1 MQKDGYGMIEDFKA
15 FVVREKKNNVF
26 SRGIEIK
33 KFEELPNH
41 DVTIK
46 VKYSSLNYKDA
57 LSSLGNKGVT
67 KLYPHTPGID
77 ASGIVISSRNKKFHE
92 GDQVVVTGY
101 DLGMNTP
108 GGFSECIRV
117 PSGWVVKLPETI
129 SLKYAMAIGTAGLTA
144 ALCIDLLLKNSK
156 IEKRHAVVTGSTGGV
171 GSIAIQLLSKLGA
184 EITAVTGK
192 NESEDFLSSLGAS
205 TIMSRKE
212 LFDQFRQPLSKGL
225 YDLAIDVVGG
235 EILSGLLTCLRRDG
249 VIACCGNVGGV
260 NFNTN
265 VFPFILRGNKLLGAD
280 SAERDLKQKEFLWKK
295 LSKEWLIDDM
305 DKFSRTIGL
314 SDLEEEIR
322 TIYEGKQ
329 TGRVIIS
336 IDQ

>member
-1 MQKDGYGMIEDFKA
+1 MIEDFKA

-117 PSGWVVKLPETI
+117 PSDWVVKLPETI

-295 LSKEWLIDDM
+295 LSTDWLIDDM

-329 TGRVIIS
+329 TGRVIVS

>member
-1 MQKDGYGMIEDFKA
+1 MIEDFKA

-26 SRGIEIK
+26 SSGIETK

-117 PSGWVVKLPETI
+117 PSDWVVKLPETI

-144 ALCIDLLLKNSK
+144 ALCIDLLSKNSK

-212 LFDQFRQPLSKGL
+212 LFDQFRQPLSKGV

-295 LSKEWLIDDM
+295 LSTDWLIDDM

-329 TGRVIIS
+329 TGRVIVS

>member
-15 FVVREKKNNVF
+15 FVVREKENDVF
-26 SRGIEIK
+26 SSGIETK

-67 KLYPHTPGID
+67 KIYPHTPGID

-101 DLGMNTP
+101 DLGMNTS

-117 PSGWVVKLPETI
+117 PSDWVVKLPETI

-144 ALCIDLLLKNSK
+144 ALCIDLLSKNSK
-156 IEKRHAVVTGSTGGV
+156 IKKRHAVVTGSTGGV

-192 NESEDFLSSLGAS
+192 NESANFLSSLGAN

-212 LFDQFRQPLSKGL
+212 LFDQFRQPLSKGI

-249 VIACCGNVGGV
+249 VIICCGNVGGV

-280 SAERDLKQKEFLWKK
+280 SAERDLKQKELLWKK
-295 LSKEWLIDDM
+295 LSTDWLIDDV

-314 SDLEEEIR
+314 SELEEEIR
-322 TIYEGKQ
+322 MIYDGKQ
-329 TGRVIIS
+329 TGRVIVS

>member
-1 MQKDGYGMIEDFKA
+1 MIEDFKA

-26 SRGIEIK
+26 SSGIETK

-117 PSGWVVKLPETI
+117 PSDWVVKLPETI

-144 ALCIDLLLKNSK
+144 ALCIDLLSKNSK

-314 SDLEEEIR
+314 SELEEEIR

>member
-15 FVVREKKNNVF
+15 FVVREKENDVF
-26 SRGIEIK
+26 SSGIETK

-67 KLYPHTPGID
+67 KIYPHTPGID
-77 ASGIVISSRNKKFHE
+77 ASGIVISSRNRKFHE

-101 DLGMNTP
+101 DLGMNTS
-108 GGFSECIRV
+108 GGFSEYIRV
-117 PSGWVVKLPETI
+117 PSDWVVKLPETI

-144 ALCIDLLLKNSK
+144 ALCIDLLSKNIK

-192 NESEDFLSSLGAS
+192 NESADFLSSLGAN
-205 TIMSRKE
+205 TILSRKE
-212 LFDQFRQPLSKGL
+212 LFDQFRQPLSKGI

-280 SAERDLKQKEFLWKK
+280 SAERDLKQKELLWKK
-295 LSKEWLIDDM
+295 LSTDWLIDDV

-314 SDLEEEIR
+314 SELEEEIR
-322 TIYEGKQ
+322 MIYDGKQ
-329 TGRVIIS
+329 TGRVIVS

>member
-1 MQKDGYGMIEDFKA
+1 M
-15 FVVREKKNNVF
+15 
-26 SRGIEIK
+26 
-33 KFEELPNH
+33 PNH

-67 KLYPHTPGID
+67 KIYPHTPGID

-101 DLGMNTP
+101 DLGMNTS

-117 PSGWVVKLPETI
+117 PSDWVVKLPETI

-144 ALCIDLLLKNSK
+144 ALCIDLLSKNSK
-156 IEKRHAVVTGSTGGV
+156 IKKRHAVVTGSTGGV

-192 NESEDFLSSLGAS
+192 NESADFLSSLGAN
-205 TIMSRKE
+205 TILSRKE
-212 LFDQFRQPLSKGL
+212 LFDQFRQPLSKGI

-249 VIACCGNVGGV
+249 VIVCCGNVGGV

-280 SAERDLKQKEFLWKK
+280 SAERDLKQKELLWKK
-295 LSKEWLIDDM
+295 LSTDWLIDDV

-314 SDLEEEIR
+314 SELEEEIR
-322 TIYEGKQ
+322 MIYDGKQ
-329 TGRVIIS
+329 TGRVIVS

>member
-1 MQKDGYGMIEDFKA
+1 MIEDFKA

-26 SRGIEIK
+26 SRGIETK

-117 PSGWVVKLPETI
+117 PSDWVVKLPETI

-329 TGRVIIS
+329 TGRVIVS

>member
-1 MQKDGYGMIEDFKA
+1 MIEDFKA

-26 SRGIEIK
+26 SSGIETK

-117 PSGWVVKLPETI
+117 PSDWVVKLPETI

-144 ALCIDLLLKNSK
+144 ALCIDLLSKNSK

-212 LFDQFRQPLSKGL
+212 LFDQFRQPLSKGV

-314 SDLEEEIR
+314 SELEEEIR

>member
-1 MQKDGYGMIEDFKA
+1 MIEDFKA

-26 SRGIEIK
+26 SSGIETK

-101 DLGMNTP
+101 DLGMNTS

-117 PSGWVVKLPETI
+117 PSDWVVKLPETI

-295 LSKEWLIDDM
+295 LSTDWLIDDM

-329 TGRVIIS
+329 TGRVIVS

>member
-1 MQKDGYGMIEDFKA
+1 MIEDFKA
-15 FVVREKKNNVF
+15 FVVREKENDVF
-26 SRGIEIK
+26 SSGIETK

-67 KLYPHTPGID
+67 KIYPHTPGID

-101 DLGMNTP
+101 DLGMNTS

-117 PSGWVVKLPETI
+117 PSDWVVKLPETI

-144 ALCIDLLLKNSK
+144 ALCIDLLSKNSK
-156 IEKRHAVVTGSTGGV
+156 IKKRHAVVTGSTGGV

-192 NESEDFLSSLGAS
+192 NESADFLSSLGAN
-205 TIMSRKE
+205 TILSRKE
-212 LFDQFRQPLSKGL
+212 LFDQFRQPLSKGI

-280 SAERDLKQKEFLWKK
+280 SAERDLKQKELLWKK
-295 LSKEWLIDDM
+295 LSTDWLIDDV

-314 SDLEEEIR
+314 SELEEEIR
-322 TIYEGKQ
+322 MIYDGKQ
-329 TGRVIIS
+329 TGRVIVS

>member
-1 MQKDGYGMIEDFKA
+1 MIEDFKA

-26 SRGIEIK
+26 SRGIETK

-117 PSGWVVKLPETI
+117 PSDWVVKLPETI

-295 LSKEWLIDDM
+295 LSTDWLIDDM

-329 TGRVIIS
+329 TGRVIVS

>member
-1 MQKDGYGMIEDFKA
+1 MIEDFKA

-26 SRGIEIK
+26 SSGIETK

-117 PSGWVVKLPETI
+117 PSDWVVKLPETI

-205 TIMSRKE
+205 TIMSRRE

-295 LSKEWLIDDM
+295 LSTKWLIDDM

-314 SDLEEEIR
+314 SELEEEIR

>member
-1 MQKDGYGMIEDFKA
+1 MIEDFKA

-26 SRGIEIK
+26 SSGIETK

-117 PSGWVVKLPETI
+117 PSDWVVKLPETI

-192 NESEDFLSSLGAS
+192 NESEDFLRSLGAS

-314 SDLEEEIR
+314 SELEEEIR

>member
-1 MQKDGYGMIEDFKA
+1 MIEDFKA

-26 SRGIEIK
+26 SRGIETK

-117 PSGWVVKLPETI
+117 PSDWVVKLPETI

-144 ALCIDLLLKNSK
+144 ALCIDLLSKNSK

-295 LSKEWLIDDM
+295 LSTDWLIDDM

-314 SDLEEEIR
+314 SELEEEIR

-329 TGRVIIS
+329 TGRVIVS

>member
-15 FVVREKKNNVF
+15 FVVREKENDVF
-26 SRGIEIK
+26 SSGIETK

-67 KLYPHTPGID
+67 KIYPHTPGID
-77 ASGIVISSRNKKFHE
+77 ASGIVISSRNRKFHE

-101 DLGMNTP
+101 DLGMNTS

-117 PSGWVVKLPETI
+117 PSDWVVKLPETI

-144 ALCIDLLLKNSK
+144 ALCIDLLSKNIK

-192 NESEDFLSSLGAS
+192 NESADFLSSLGAN

-212 LFDQFRQPLSKGL
+212 LFDQFRQPLSKGI

-249 VIACCGNVGGV
+249 VIVCCGNVGGV

-280 SAERDLKQKEFLWKK
+280 SAERDLKQKELLWKK
-295 LSKEWLIDDM
+295 LSTDWLIDDV

-314 SDLEEEIR
+314 SELEEEIR
-322 TIYEGKQ
+322 MIYDGKQ
-329 TGRVIIS
+329 TGRVIVS

>member
-15 FVVREKKNNVF
+15 FVVREKENDVF
-26 SRGIEIK
+26 SSGIETK

-67 KLYPHTPGID
+67 KKYPHTPGID

-101 DLGMNTP
+101 DLGMNTS

-117 PSGWVVKLPETI
+117 PSDWIVKLPEAI

-144 ALCIDLLLKNSK
+144 ALCIDLLSKNTK

-192 NESEDFLSSLGAS
+192 NESANFLRSLGAN

-212 LFDQFRQPLSKGL
+212 LFDQFRQPLSKGI

-249 VIACCGNVGGV
+249 VIVCCGNVGGV

-280 SAERDLKQKEFLWKK
+280 SAERELKQKELLWKK
-295 LSKEWLIDDM
+295 LSTDWLIDDL

-314 SDLEEEIR
+314 TELEEEIR
-322 TIYEGKQ
+322 MIYDGKQ
-329 TGRVIIS
+329 TGRVIVS

>member
-1 MQKDGYGMIEDFKA
+1 M
-15 FVVREKKNNVF
+15 
-26 SRGIEIK
+26 
-33 KFEELPNH
+33 
-41 DVTIK
+41 
-46 VKYSSLNYKDA
+46 
-57 LSSLGNKGVT
+57 T

-117 PSGWVVKLPETI
+117 PSDWVVKLPETI

-144 ALCIDLLLKNSK
+144 ALCVDLLSKNSK

-295 LSKEWLIDDM
+295 LSTEWLIDDM
-305 DKFSRTIGL
+305 DKFSRTIAL
-314 SDLEEEIR
+314 SELEEEIR

>member
-15 FVVREKKNNVF
+15 FVVREKENDVF
-26 SRGIEIK
+26 SSGIETK

-67 KLYPHTPGID
+67 KIYPHTPGID

-101 DLGMNTP
+101 DLGMNTS

-117 PSGWVVKLPETI
+117 PSDWVVKLPETI

-144 ALCIDLLLKNSK
+144 ALCIDLLSKNSK
-156 IEKRHAVVTGSTGGV
+156 IKKRHAVVTGSTGGV

-192 NESEDFLSSLGAS
+192 NESADFLSSLGAN
-205 TIMSRKE
+205 TILSRKE
-212 LFDQFRQPLSKGL
+212 LFDQFRQPLSKGI

-249 VIACCGNVGGV
+249 VIVCCGNVGGV

-280 SAERDLKQKEFLWKK
+280 SAERDLKQKELLWKK
-295 LSKEWLIDDM
+295 LSTDWLIDDV

-314 SDLEEEIR
+314 SELEEEIR
-322 TIYEGKQ
+322 MIYDGKQ
-329 TGRVIIS
+329 TGRVIVS

>member
-1 MQKDGYGMIEDFKA
+1 MIEDFKA

-26 SRGIEIK
+26 SSGIETK

-101 DLGMNTP
+101 DLGMNTS
-108 GGFSECIRV
+108 GGFSEYIRV
-117 PSGWVVKLPETI
+117 PSDWVVKLPETI

-144 ALCIDLLLKNSK
+144 ALCIDLLSKNSK

-295 LSKEWLIDDM
+295 LSTEWLIDDM
-305 DKFSRTIGL
+305 DKFSRTIAL
-314 SDLEEEIR
+314 SELEEEIR

>member
-1 MQKDGYGMIEDFKA
+1 MIEDFKA

-26 SRGIEIK
+26 SSGIETK

-117 PSGWVVKLPETI
+117 PSDWVVKLPETI

-295 LSKEWLIDDM
+295 LSTDWLIDDM

-329 TGRVIIS
+329 TGRVIVS

>member
-1 MQKDGYGMIEDFKA
+1 MIVDFKA

-117 PSGWVVKLPETI
+117 PSDWVVKLPETI

-144 ALCIDLLLKNSK
+144 ALCIDLLSKNSK

-295 LSKEWLIDDM
+295 LSTDWLIDDM

-329 TGRVIIS
+329 TGRVIVS

>member
-1 MQKDGYGMIEDFKA
+1 MIEDFKA

-26 SRGIEIK
+26 SSGIETK

-117 PSGWVVKLPETI
+117 PSDWVVKLPETI

-295 LSKEWLIDDM
+295 LSTDWLIDDM

-314 SDLEEEIR
+314 SELEEEIR

-329 TGRVIIS
+329 TGRVIVS

>member
-1 MQKDGYGMIEDFKA
+1 MIEDFKA

-26 SRGIEIK
+26 SSGIETK

-117 PSGWVVKLPETI
+117 PSDWVVKLPETI

-212 LFDQFRQPLSKGL
+212 LFDQFRQPLSKGV

-295 LSKEWLIDDM
+295 LSTEWLIDDM
-305 DKFSRTIGL
+305 DKFSRTIAL
-314 SDLEEEIR
+314 SELEEEIR

>member
-1 MQKDGYGMIEDFKA
+1 MIEDFKA
-15 FVVREKKNNVF
+15 FVVREKKNDVF
-26 SRGIEIK
+26 SRGIETK

-41 DVTIK
+41 AVTIK

-67 KLYPHTPGID
+67 KIYPHTPGID

-101 DLGMNTP
+101 DLGMNTS

-117 PSGWVVKLPETI
+117 PSDWVVKLPETI

-144 ALCIDLLLKNSK
+144 ALCIDLLSKNSK
-156 IEKRHAVVTGSTGGV
+156 IKKRHAVVTGSTGGV

-192 NESEDFLSSLGAS
+192 NESADFLSSLGAN
-205 TIMSRKE
+205 TILSRKE
-212 LFDQFRQPLSKGL
+212 LFDQFRQPLSKGI

-280 SAERDLKQKEFLWKK
+280 SAERDLKQKELLWKK
-295 LSKEWLIDDM
+295 LSTDWLIDDV

-314 SDLEEEIR
+314 SELEEEIR
-322 TIYEGKQ
+322 MIYDGKQ
-329 TGRVIIS
+329 TGRVIVS

>member
-1 MQKDGYGMIEDFKA
+1 MIEDFKA

-26 SRGIEIK
+26 SSGIETK

-117 PSGWVVKLPETI
+117 PSDWVVKLPETI

-144 ALCIDLLLKNSK
+144 ALCIDLLSKNSK

-295 LSKEWLIDDM
+295 LSTDWLIDDM

>member
-1 MQKDGYGMIEDFKA
+1 MQKDGHGMIEEFKA
-15 FVVREKKNNVF
+15 FVVREKENDVF
-26 SRGIEIK
+26 SSGIETK

-67 KLYPHTPGID
+67 KIYPHTPGID

-101 DLGMNTP
+101 DLGMNTS

-117 PSGWVVKLPETI
+117 PSDWVVKLPETI

-144 ALCIDLLLKNSK
+144 ALCIDLLSKNSK
-156 IEKRHAVVTGSTGGV
+156 IKKRHAVVTGSTGGV

-192 NESEDFLSSLGAS
+192 NESADFLSSLGAN
-205 TIMSRKE
+205 TILSRKE
-212 LFDQFRQPLSKGL
+212 LFDQFRQPLSKGI

-280 SAERDLKQKEFLWKK
+280 SAERDLKQKELLWKK
-295 LSKEWLIDDM
+295 LSTDWLIDDV

-314 SDLEEEIR
+314 SELEEEIR
-322 TIYEGKQ
+322 MIYDGKQ
-329 TGRVIIS
+329 TGRVIVS

>member
-1 MQKDGYGMIEDFKA
+1 MQKDGHDMIKEFKA
-15 FVVREKKNNVF
+15 FVVREKMNDVF
-26 SRGIEIK
+26 SRKIETK

-41 DVTIK
+41 EVTIK

-77 ASGIVISSRNKKFHE
+77 ASGIVISSSNKKFHE
-92 GDQVVVTGY
+92 GDQVIVTGY

-108 GGFSECIRV
+108 GGFSEYIRV
-117 PSGWVVKLPETI
+117 PSDWVIKLPETI

-144 ALCIDLLLKNSK
+144 ALCIDLLSKNSR
-156 IEKRHAVVTGSTGGV
+156 IEERHAVVTGSTGGV
-171 GSIAIQLLSKLGA
+171 GTIAVQLLSKLGA

-192 NESEDFLSSLGAS
+192 NESADFLSSLGAN
-205 TIMSRKE
+205 TILSRKE
-212 LFDQFRQPLSKGL
+212 LFDQFRQPLSKGI

-280 SAERDLKQKEFLWKK
+280 SAERDLKQKELLWKK
-295 LSKEWLIDDM
+295 LSTDWLIDDV

-314 SDLEEEIR
+314 SELEEEIR
-322 TIYEGKQ
+322 MIYDGKQ
-329 TGRVIIS
+329 TGRVIVS

>member
-1 MQKDGYGMIEDFKA
+1 MIEDFKA

-117 PSGWVVKLPETI
+117 PSDWVVKLPETI

-144 ALCIDLLLKNSK
+144 ALCIDLLSKNSK

-295 LSKEWLIDDM
+295 LSTDWLIDDM

-314 SDLEEEIR
+314 SELEEEIR

-329 TGRVIIS
+329 TGRVIVS

>member
-15 FVVREKKNNVF
+15 FVVREKENDVF
-26 SRGIEIK
+26 SSGIETK

-67 KLYPHTPGID
+67 KIYPHTPGID

-101 DLGMNTP
+101 DLGMNTS

-117 PSGWVVKLPETI
+117 PSDWVVKLPETI

-144 ALCIDLLLKNSK
+144 ALCIDLLSKNSK
-156 IEKRHAVVTGSTGGV
+156 IKKRHAVVTGSTGGV

-192 NESEDFLSSLGAS
+192 NESADFLSSLGAN
-205 TIMSRKE
+205 TILSRKE
-212 LFDQFRQPLSKGL
+212 LFDQFRQPLSKGI

-280 SAERDLKQKEFLWKK
+280 SAERDLKQKELLWKK
-295 LSKEWLIDDM
+295 LSTDWLIDDL

-314 SDLEEEIR
+314 SELEEEIR
-322 TIYEGKQ
+322 MIYDGKQ
-329 TGRVIIS
+329 TGRVIVS

>member
-1 MQKDGYGMIEDFKA
+1 MIEDFKA

-26 SRGIEIK
+26 SRGIETK
-33 KFEELPNH
+33 KLEELPNH

-101 DLGMNTP
+101 DLGMNTS

-117 PSGWVVKLPETI
+117 PSDWVVKLPETI

-144 ALCIDLLLKNSK
+144 ALCIDLLSKNSK

-212 LFDQFRQPLSKGL
+212 LFDQFRQPLSKGV

-295 LSKEWLIDDM
+295 LSTDWLIDDM

-329 TGRVIIS
+329 TGRVIVS